1 MRSKD
6 QILLENLYTEMAYPV
21 SFSFEEFNKINT
33 YNGKLKYA
41 NERLA
46 KISSG
51 SARVVYKVDEEK
63 VLKIAKNKK
72 GLGQNSIESDWGLQ
86 RMSDI
91 VAKIFDTN
99 EDHFWVEMELAKKIS
114 PNRFKQLTGVSVNE
128 VQDILRVMETLNN
141 SSRRK
146 YLSPEQLKDLQNE
159 FGEKVNNNEFLTS
172 LVDMIMNFGMKYP
185 GDFGRVNSYGEV
197 LRDGNP
203 TVVLVD
209 FGLTESVWDDYYKV
223 N

>member
-1 MRSKD
+1 MKSFK
-6 QILLENLYTEMAYPV
+6 QYIKEMAYPV
-21 SFSFEEFNKINT
+21 SFSFEEFNNIKS

-41 NERLA
+41 NERLQ

-72 GLGQNSIESDWGLQ
+72 GIGQNSIESDWGLQ

-99 EDHFWVEMELAKKIS
+99 EDHFWVEMELAKKLT
-114 PNRFKQLTGVSVNE
+114 PNRFKQLTGMSLNE
-128 VQDILRVMETLNN
+128 VQDMLRVMETLNN

-146 YLSPEQLKDLQNE
+146 YLKQEQLKELHDE
-159 FGEKVNNNEFLTS
+159 FSQKVNDNEFLNS
-172 LVDMIMNFGMKYP
+172 LTDMIMNFGMKYP

-197 LRDGNP
+197 LREGVP

-209 FGLTESVWDDYYKV
+209 FGLSESVWEDFYKV

>member
-1 MRSKD
+1 
-6 QILLENLYTEMAYPV
+6 MAYPV
-21 SFSFEEFNKINT
+21 SFSFEEFNNIKS

-41 NERLA
+41 NERLQ

-72 GLGQNSIESDWGLQ
+72 GIGQNSIESDWGLQ

-99 EDHFWVEMELAKKIS
+99 DDHFWVEMELAKKLT
-114 PNRFKQLTGVSVNE
+114 PNRFKQLVGMGVNE
-128 VQDILRVMETLNN
+128 VQDILNVMYTLNN
-141 SSRRK
+141 SSRRN
-146 YLSPEQLKDLQNE
+146 YLKPEQLKELHDE
-159 FGEKVNNNEFLTS
+159 FSQKVNDNEFLTS
-172 LVDMIMNFGMKYP
+172 LTDMIINFGMKYP

-197 LRDGNP
+197 LREGVP
-203 TVVLVD
+203 TIVLVD
-209 FGLTESVWDDYYKV
+209 FGLSESVWDDFYKV

>member
-1 MRSKD
+1 MKSFK
-6 QILLENLYTEMAYPV
+6 QYIKEMAYPV
-21 SFSFEEFNKINT
+21 SFSFDEFNNIKS

-41 NERLA
+41 NERLQ

-72 GLGQNSIESDWGLQ
+72 GIGQNSIESDWGLQ

-91 VAKIFDTN
+91 VAKIFNTN
-99 EDHFWVEMELAKKIS
+99 DDHFWVEMELAKKLT
-114 PNRFKQLTGVSVNE
+114 PNRFKQLTGMSLNE
-128 VQDILRVMETLNN
+128 VQDMLRVMETLNN

-146 YLSPEQLKDLQNE
+146 YLKQEQLTELHDE
-159 FGEKVNNNEFLTS
+159 FSQKVNDNEFLNS
-172 LVDMIMNFGMKYP
+172 LTDMIMNFGMKYP

-197 LRDGNP
+197 LREGVP

-209 FGLTESVWDDYYKV
+209 FGLSESVWEDFYKV

>member
-1 MRSKD
+1 
-6 QILLENLYTEMAYPV
+6 MAYPV
-21 SFSFEEFNKINT
+21 SFSFEEFNNIKS

-41 NERLA
+41 NERLQ

-72 GLGQNSIESDWGLQ
+72 GIGQNSIESDWGLQ

-99 EDHFWVEMELAKKIS
+99 EDHFWVEMELAKKLT
-114 PNRFKQLTGVSVNE
+114 PNRFKQLTGMSLNE
-128 VQDILRVMETLNN
+128 VQDMLRVMETLNN

-146 YLSPEQLKDLQNE
+146 YLKQEQLKELHDE
-159 FGEKVNNNEFLTS
+159 FSQKVNDNEFLNS
-172 LVDMIMNFGMKYP
+172 LTDMIMNFGMKYP

-197 LRDGNP
+197 LREGVP

-209 FGLTESVWDDYYKV
+209 FGLSESVWEDFYKV

>member
-1 MRSKD
+1 MKSFK
-6 QILLENLYTEMAYPV
+6 QYIKEMAYPV
-21 SFSFEEFNKINT
+21 SFSFEEFNNIKS

-41 NERLA
+41 NERLQ

-72 GLGQNSIESDWGLQ
+72 GIGQNSIESDWGLQ

-99 EDHFWVEMELAKKIS
+99 DDHFWVEMELAKKLT
-114 PNRFKQLTGVSVNE
+114 PNRFKQLVGMGVNE
-128 VQDILRVMETLNN
+128 VQDILNVMYTLNN
-141 SSRRK
+141 SSRRN
-146 YLSPEQLKDLQNE
+146 YLKPEQLKELQDE
-159 FGEKVNNNEFLTS
+159 FSQKVNDNEFLTS
-172 LVDMIMNFGMKYP
+172 LTDMIINFGMKYP

-197 LRDGNP
+197 LREGVP
-203 TVVLVD
+203 TIVLVD
-209 FGLTESVWDDYYKV
+209 FGLSESVWDDFYKV

>member
-1 MRSKD
+1 
-6 QILLENLYTEMAYPV
+6 MAYPV
-21 SFSFEEFNKINT
+21 SFSFEEFNNIKS

-41 NERLA
+41 NERLQ

-72 GLGQNSIESDWGLQ
+72 GIGQNSIESDWGLQ

-99 EDHFWVEMELAKKIS
+99 DDHFWVEMELAKKLT
-114 PNRFKQLTGVSVNE
+114 PNRFKQLVGMGIDE
-128 VQDILRVMETLNN
+128 VYDVLIDMKTLNDI
-141 SSRRK
+141 SHRK
-146 YLSPEQLKDLQNE
+146 YLNPQQLKELHDE
-159 FGEKVNNNEFLTS
+159 FSQKVNDNEFLTS
-172 LVDMIMNFGMKYP
+172 LTDMIMNFGMKYP

-197 LRDGNP
+197 LREGVP

-209 FGLTESVWDDYYKV
+209 FGLSESVWDDFYKV

>member
-1 MRSKD
+1 MKSFK
-6 QILLENLYTEMAYPV
+6 QYIKEMAYPV
-21 SFSFEEFNKINT
+21 SFSFEEFNNIKS

-41 NERLA
+41 NERLQ

-72 GLGQNSIESDWGLQ
+72 GIGQNSIESDWGLQ

-99 EDHFWVEMELAKKIS
+99 EDHFWVEMELAKKLT
-114 PNRFKQLTGVSVNE
+114 PNRFKQLTGMSVNE
-128 VQDILRVMETLNN
+128 VQDILNVMYTLNN
-141 SSRRK
+141 SSRRN
-146 YLSPEQLKDLQNE
+146 YLKPEQLKELQDE
-159 FGEKVNNNEFLTS
+159 FSQKVNDNEFLNS
-172 LVDMIMNFGMKYP
+172 LTDMIMNFGMKYP

-197 LRDGNP
+197 LREGVP

-209 FGLTESVWDDYYKV
+209 FGLSESVWDDFYKV

>member
-1 MRSKD
+1 MKSF
-6 QILLENLYTEMAYPV
+6 QHYINEMAYPV
-21 SFSFEEFNKINT
+21 SFSFEEFNKINS

-41 NERLA
+41 NERLK

-51 SARVVYKVDEEK
+51 SARVVYMVDDEK

-91 VAKIFDTN
+91 VAKIFNTN
-99 EDHFWVEMELAKKIS
+99 DDHFWVEMELAKKIT
-114 PNRFKQLTGVSVNE
+114 PNRFKQLSGMSVNE

-141 SSRRK
+141 VSKRK
-146 YLSPEQLKDLQNE
+146 YLNREQVNQLQNE
-159 FGEKVNNNEFLTS
+159 FDEKVNNSEFLTS
-172 LVDMIMNFGMKYP
+172 LTDMIINFGMKYP

-197 LRDGNP
+197 LRDGTP
-203 TVVLVD
+203 TLVLVD
-209 FGLTESVWDDYYKV
+209 FGLTESVWEDFYKV

>member
-1 MRSKD
+1 
-6 QILLENLYTEMAYPV
+6 MAYPV
-21 SFSFEEFNKINT
+21 SFSFEEFNNIKS

-41 NERLA
+41 NERLQ

-72 GLGQNSIESDWGLQ
+72 GIGQNSIESDWGLQ

-99 EDHFWVEMELAKKIS
+99 DDHFWVEMELAKKLT
-114 PNRFKQLTGVSVNE
+114 PNRFKQLTGMSLNE
-128 VQDILRVMETLNN
+128 VQDMLRVMETLNN

-146 YLSPEQLKDLQNE
+146 YLKQEQLKELHDE
-159 FGEKVNNNEFLTS
+159 FSQKVNDNEFLNS
-172 LVDMIMNFGMKYP
+172 LTDMIMNFGMKYP

-197 LRDGNP
+197 LREGVP

-209 FGLTESVWDDYYKV
+209 FGLSESVWEDFYKV

>member
-1 MRSKD
+1 
-6 QILLENLYTEMAYPV
+6 MAYPV
-21 SFSFEEFNKINT
+21 SFSFDEFNNIKS

-41 NERLA
+41 NERLQ

-72 GLGQNSIESDWGLQ
+72 GIGQNSIESDWGLQ

-91 VAKIFDTN
+91 VAKIFNTN
-99 EDHFWVEMELAKKIS
+99 DDHFWVEMELAKKLT
-114 PNRFKQLTGVSVNE
+114 PNRFKQLTGMSLNE
-128 VQDILRVMETLNN
+128 VQDMLRVMETLNN

-146 YLSPEQLKDLQNE
+146 YLKQEQLKELHDE
-159 FGEKVNNNEFLTS
+159 FSQKVNDNEFLNS
-172 LVDMIMNFGMKYP
+172 LTDMIMNFGMKYP

-197 LRDGNP
+197 LREGVP

-209 FGLTESVWDDYYKV
+209 FGLSESVWEDFYKV

>member
-1 MRSKD
+1 
-6 QILLENLYTEMAYPV
+6 MAYPV
-21 SFSFEEFNKINT
+21 SFSFDEFNNIKS

-41 NERLA
+41 NERLQ

-51 SARVVYKVDEEK
+51 SARVVYKVDDEK

-72 GLGQNSIESDWGLQ
+72 GIGQNSIESDWGLQ

-91 VAKIFDTN
+91 VAKIFNTN
-99 EDHFWVEMELAKKIS
+99 EDHFWVEMELAKKLT
-114 PNRFKQLTGVSVNE
+114 PNRFKQLTGISLNE
-128 VQDILRVMETLNN
+128 VQDMLRVMETLNN

-146 YLSPEQLKDLQNE
+146 YLKPEQLKQLHDE
-159 FGEKVNNNEFLTS
+159 FSQKVNDNQFLTS
-172 LVDMIMNFGMKYP
+172 LTDMIMNFGMKYP

-197 LRDGNP
+197 LRDGVP
-203 TVVLVD
+203 IVVLVD
-209 FGLTESVWDDYYKV
+209 FGLSESVWEDFYKV

>member
-1 MRSKD
+1 MKSFK
-6 QILLENLYTEMAYPV
+6 QYIKEMAYPV
-21 SFSFEEFNKINT
+21 SFSFEEFNNIKS

-41 NERLA
+41 NERLQ

-72 GLGQNSIESDWGLQ
+72 GIGQNSIESDWGLQ

-99 EDHFWVEMELAKKIS
+99 DDHFWVEMELAKKLT
-114 PNRFKQLTGVSVNE
+114 PNRFKQLTGMSVNE
-128 VQDILRVMETLNN
+128 VQDILNVMYTLNN
-141 SSRRK
+141 SSRRN
-146 YLSPEQLKDLQNE
+146 YLKPEQLKELQDE
-159 FGEKVNNNEFLTS
+159 FSQKVNDNEFLTS
-172 LVDMIMNFGMKYP
+172 LTDMIINFGMKYP

-197 LRDGNP
+197 LREGVP

-209 FGLTESVWDDYYKV
+209 FGLSESVWDDFYKV

>member
-1 MRSKD
+1 
-6 QILLENLYTEMAYPV
+6 MAYPV
-21 SFSFEEFNKINT
+21 SFSFEEFNNIKS

-41 NERLA
+41 NERLQ

-72 GLGQNSIESDWGLQ
+72 GIGQNSIESDWGLQ

-99 EDHFWVEMELAKKIS
+99 DDHFWVEMELAKKLT
-114 PNRFKQLTGVSVNE
+114 PNRFKQLTGMSVNE
-128 VQDILRVMETLNN
+128 VQDILNVMYTLNN
-141 SSRRK
+141 SSRRN
-146 YLSPEQLKDLQNE
+146 YLKPEQLKELQDE
-159 FGEKVNNNEFLTS
+159 FSQKVNDNEFLTS
-172 LVDMIMNFGMKYP
+172 LTDMIINFGMKYP

-197 LRDGNP
+197 LREGVP

-209 FGLTESVWDDYYKV
+209 FGLSESVWDDFYKV

>member
-1 MRSKD
+1 MKSFK
-6 QILLENLYTEMAYPV
+6 QYIKEMAYPV
-21 SFSFEEFNKINT
+21 SFSFDEFNNIKS

-41 NERLA
+41 NERLQ

-72 GLGQNSIESDWGLQ
+72 GIGQNSIESDWGLQ

-91 VAKIFDTN
+91 VAKIFNTN
-99 EDHFWVEMELAKKIS
+99 DDHFWVEMELAKKLT
-114 PNRFKQLTGVSVNE
+114 PNRFKQLSGMSLNE
-128 VQDILRVMETLNN
+128 VQDMLRVMETLNN

-146 YLSPEQLKDLQNE
+146 YLKQEQLKELHDE
-159 FGEKVNNNEFLTS
+159 FSQKVNDNEFLNS
-172 LVDMIMNFGMKYP
+172 LTDMIMNFGMKYP

-197 LRDGNP
+197 LREGVP

-209 FGLTESVWDDYYKV
+209 FGLSESVWEDFYKV

>member
-1 MRSKD
+1 MKSFK
-6 QILLENLYTEMAYPV
+6 QYIKEMAYPV
-21 SFSFEEFNKINT
+21 SFSFDEFNNIKS

-41 NERLA
+41 NERLQ

-72 GLGQNSIESDWGLQ
+72 GIGQNSIESDWGLQ

-91 VAKIFDTN
+91 VAKIFNTN
-99 EDHFWVEMELAKKIS
+99 DDHFWVEMELAKKLT
-114 PNRFKQLTGVSVNE
+114 PNRFKQLTGMSLNE
-128 VQDILRVMETLNN
+128 VQDMLRVMETLNN
-141 SSRRK
+141 SSRRN
-146 YLSPEQLKDLQNE
+146 YLKPEQLKELQDE
-159 FGEKVNNNEFLTS
+159 FSQKVNDNEFLNS
-172 LVDMIMNFGMKYP
+172 LTDMIMNFGMKYP

-197 LRDGNP
+197 LREGVP

-209 FGLTESVWDDYYKV
+209 FGLSESVWEDFYKV

>member
-1 MRSKD
+1 MKSFK
-6 QILLENLYTEMAYPV
+6 QYIKEMAYPV
-21 SFSFEEFNKINT
+21 SFSFDEFNNIKS

-41 NERLA
+41 NERLQ

-72 GLGQNSIESDWGLQ
+72 GIGQNSIESDWGLQ

-91 VAKIFDTN
+91 VAKIFNTN
-99 EDHFWVEMELAKKIS
+99 DDHFWVEMELAKKLT
-114 PNRFKQLTGVSVNE
+114 PNRFKQLTGMSLNE
-128 VQDILRVMETLNN
+128 VQDMLRVMETLNN

-146 YLSPEQLKDLQNE
+146 YLKQEQLKELHDE
-159 FGEKVNNNEFLTS
+159 FSQKVNDNEFLNS
-172 LVDMIMNFGMKYP
+172 LTDMIMNFGMKYP

-197 LRDGNP
+197 LREGVP

-209 FGLTESVWDDYYKV
+209 FGLSESVWEDFYKV

>member
-1 MRSKD
+1 MKSFK
-6 QILLENLYTEMAYPV
+6 QYIKEMAYPV
-21 SFSFEEFNKINT
+21 SFSFDEFNNIKS

-41 NERLA
+41 NERLQ

-51 SARVVYKVDEEK
+51 SARVVYKVDDEK

-72 GLGQNSIESDWGLQ
+72 GIGQNSIESDWGLQ

-91 VAKIFDTN
+91 VAKIFNTN
-99 EDHFWVEMELAKKIS
+99 EDHFWVEMELAKKLT
-114 PNRFKQLTGVSVNE
+114 PNRFKQLTGISLNE
-128 VQDILRVMETLNN
+128 VQDMLRVMETLNN

-146 YLSPEQLKDLQNE
+146 YLKPEQLKQLHDE
-159 FGEKVNNNEFLTS
+159 FSQKVNDNQFLTS
-172 LVDMIMNFGMKYP
+172 LTDMIMNFGMKYP

-197 LRDGNP
+197 LRDGVP
-203 TVVLVD
+203 IVVLVD
-209 FGLTESVWDDYYKV
+209 FGLSESVWEDFYKV

>member
-1 MRSKD
+1 MKSFK
-6 QILLENLYTEMAYPV
+6 QYIKEMAYPV
-21 SFSFEEFNKINT
+21 SFSFDEFNNIKS

-41 NERLA
+41 NERLQ

-72 GLGQNSIESDWGLQ
+72 GIGQNSIESDWGLQ

-91 VAKIFDTN
+91 VAKIFNTN
-99 EDHFWVEMELAKKIS
+99 DDHFWVEMELAKKLT
-114 PNRFKQLTGVSVNE
+114 PNRFKQLTGMSLNE

-146 YLSPEQLKDLQNE
+146 YLKPEQLKELHDE
-159 FGEKVNNNEFLTS
+159 FSQKVNDNEFLTS
-172 LVDMIMNFGMKYP
+172 LTDMIINFGMKYP

-197 LRDGNP
+197 LREGVP
-203 TVVLVD
+203 TVVLID
-209 FGLTESVWDDYYKV
+209 FGLSESVWEDFYKV

>member
-1 MRSKD
+1 MKSFK
-6 QILLENLYTEMAYPV
+6 QHINEMAYPV
-21 SFSFEEFNKINT
+21 SFSFEEFNKINS

-41 NERLA
+41 NERLK

-51 SARVVYKVDEEK
+51 SARVVYMVDDEK

-91 VAKIFDTN
+91 VAKIFNTN
-99 EDHFWVEMELAKKIS
+99 DDHFWVEMELAKKIT
-114 PNRFKQLTGVSVNE
+114 PNRFKQLSGMSVNE

-141 SSRRK
+141 VSKRK
-146 YLSPEQLKDLQNE
+146 YLNREQVNQLQNE
-159 FGEKVNNNEFLTS
+159 FDEKVNNSEFLTS
-172 LVDMIMNFGMKYP
+172 LMDMIINFGMKYP

-197 LRDGNP
+197 FRDGTP
-203 TVVLVD
+203 TLVLVD
-209 FGLTESVWDDYYKV
+209 FGLTESVWEDFYKV

>member
-1 MRSKD
+1 MKSFK
-6 QILLENLYTEMAYPV
+6 QYIKEMAYPV
-21 SFSFEEFNKINT
+21 SFSFEEFNNIKS

-41 NERLA
+41 NERLQ

-72 GLGQNSIESDWGLQ
+72 GIGQNSIESDWGLQ

-99 EDHFWVEMELAKKIS
+99 DDHFWVEMELAKKLT
-114 PNRFKQLTGVSVNE
+114 PNRFKQLTGMSLNE
-128 VQDILRVMETLNN
+128 VQDMLRVMETLNN

-146 YLSPEQLKDLQNE
+146 YLKQEQLKELHDE
-159 FGEKVNNNEFLTS
+159 FSQKVNDNEFLNS
-172 LVDMIMNFGMKYP
+172 LTDMIMNFGMKYP

-197 LRDGNP
+197 LREGVP

-209 FGLTESVWDDYYKV
+209 FGLSESVWEDFYKV

>member
-1 MRSKD
+1 MKSFK
-6 QILLENLYTEMAYPV
+6 QYIKEMAYPV
-21 SFSFEEFNKINT
+21 SFSFEEFNNIKS

-41 NERLA
+41 NERLQ

-72 GLGQNSIESDWGLQ
+72 GIGQNSIESDWGLQ

-99 EDHFWVEMELAKKIS
+99 DDHFWVEMELAKKLT
-114 PNRFKQLTGVSVNE
+114 PNRFKQLVGMGVNE
-128 VQDILRVMETLNN
+128 VQDILNVMYTLNN
-141 SSRRK
+141 SSRRN
-146 YLSPEQLKDLQNE
+146 YLKPEQLKELHDE
-159 FGEKVNNNEFLTS
+159 FSQKVNDNEFLTS
-172 LVDMIMNFGMKYP
+172 LTDMIINFGMKYP

-197 LRDGNP
+197 LREGVP
-203 TVVLVD
+203 TIVLVD
-209 FGLTESVWDDYYKV
+209 FGLSESVWDDFYKV

>member
-1 MRSKD
+1 MKSFK
-6 QILLENLYTEMAYPV
+6 QYIKEMAYPV
-21 SFSFEEFNKINT
+21 SFSFEEFNNIKS

-41 NERLA
+41 NERLQ

-72 GLGQNSIESDWGLQ
+72 GIGQNSIESDWGLQ

-99 EDHFWVEMELAKKIS
+99 DDHFWVEMELAKKLT
-114 PNRFKQLTGVSVNE
+114 PNRFKQLVGMGIDE
-128 VQDILRVMETLNN
+128 VYDVLIDMKTLNDI
-141 SSRRK
+141 SHRK
-146 YLSPEQLKDLQNE
+146 YLNPQQLKELHDE
-159 FGEKVNNNEFLTS
+159 FSQKVNDNEFLTS
-172 LVDMIMNFGMKYP
+172 LTDMIMNFGMKYP

-197 LRDGNP
+197 LREGVP

-209 FGLTESVWDDYYKV
+209 FGLSESVWDDFYKV

>member
-1 MRSKD
+1 
-6 QILLENLYTEMAYPV
+6 MAYPV
-21 SFSFEEFNKINT
+21 SFSFEEFNNIKS

-41 NERLA
+41 NERLQ

-72 GLGQNSIESDWGLQ
+72 GIGQNSIESDWGLQ

-99 EDHFWVEMELAKKIS
+99 EDHFWVEMELAKKLT
-114 PNRFKQLTGVSVNE
+114 PNRFKQLTGMSVNE
-128 VQDILRVMETLNN
+128 VQDILNVMYTLNN
-141 SSRRK
+141 SSRRN
-146 YLSPEQLKDLQNE
+146 YLKPEQLKELQDE
-159 FGEKVNNNEFLTS
+159 FSQKVNDNEFLNS
-172 LVDMIMNFGMKYP
+172 LTDMIMNFGMKYP

-197 LRDGNP
+197 LREGVP

-209 FGLTESVWDDYYKV
+209 FGLSESVWDDFYKV

>member
-1 MRSKD
+1 MKSFK
-6 QILLENLYTEMAYPV
+6 QYIKEMAYPV
-21 SFSFEEFNKINT
+21 SFSFEEFNNIKS

-41 NERLA
+41 NERLQ

-72 GLGQNSIESDWGLQ
+72 GIGQNSIESDWGLQ

-99 EDHFWVEMELAKKIS
+99 DDHFWVEMELAKKLT
-114 PNRFKQLTGVSVNE
+114 PNRFKQLTGMSVNE
-128 VQDILRVMETLNN
+128 VQDMLRVMETLNN

-146 YLSPEQLKDLQNE
+146 YLKPEQLKELHDE
-159 FGEKVNNNEFLTS
+159 FSQKVNDNEFLTS
-172 LVDMIMNFGMKYP
+172 LTDMIINFGMKYP

-197 LRDGNP
+197 LREGVP
-203 TVVLVD
+203 TVVLID
-209 FGLTESVWDDYYKV
+209 FGLSESVWDDFYKV

>member
-1 MRSKD
+1 
-6 QILLENLYTEMAYPV
+6 MAYPV
-21 SFSFEEFNKINT
+21 SFSFEEFNNIKS

-41 NERLA
+41 NERLQ

-72 GLGQNSIESDWGLQ
+72 GIGQNSIESDWGLQ

-99 EDHFWVEMELAKKIS
+99 DDHFWVEMELAKKLT
-114 PNRFKQLTGVSVNE
+114 PNRFKQLVGMGVNE
-128 VQDILRVMETLNN
+128 VQDILNVMYTLNN
-141 SSRRK
+141 SSRRN
-146 YLSPEQLKDLQNE
+146 YLKPEQLKELQDE
-159 FGEKVNNNEFLTS
+159 FSQKVNDNEFLTS
-172 LVDMIMNFGMKYP
+172 LTDMIINFGMKYP

-197 LRDGNP
+197 LREGVP
-203 TVVLVD
+203 TIVLVD
-209 FGLTESVWDDYYKV
+209 FGLSESVWDDFYKV

>member
-1 MRSKD
+1 MKSFK
-6 QILLENLYTEMAYPV
+6 QYIKEMAYPV
-21 SFSFEEFNKINT
+21 SFSFEEFNNIKS

-41 NERLA
+41 NERLQ

-72 GLGQNSIESDWGLQ
+72 GIGQNSIESDWGLQ

-99 EDHFWVEMELAKKIS
+99 DDHFWVEMELAKKLT
-114 PNRFKQLTGVSVNE
+114 PNRFKQLTGMSVNE
-128 VQDILRVMETLNN
+128 VQDMLRVMETLNN

-146 YLSPEQLKDLQNE
+146 YLKPEQLKELHDE
-159 FGEKVNNNEFLTS
+159 FSQKVNDNEFLTS
-172 LVDMIMNFGMKYP
+172 LTDMIMNFGMKYP

-197 LRDGNP
+197 LREGVP

-209 FGLTESVWDDYYKV
+209 FGLSESVWDDFYKV